1 MVDVEKLKELEA
13 ELKSAAISDEVVDA
27 KLKALQGEVSVLK
40 YSDTLS
46 KVSVDVAKYQLNNG
60 GAKMMAVTIR
70 ENLTEQEFVLSMRTV
85 LEMSADL
92 KRKLNPNGMLYD
104 NDFNIIKSLV
114 LLKAELCTDVV
125 MVDSFPV
132 LDEEDSCDSCDSYK
146 ALYDSLIED
155 FVSGAEYVT
164 TAPDKFID
172 EDNGYVGLYCKDFNM
187 VGRNVVLM
195 SADALMRT
203 LEICDKS
210 EFISVM
216 RWWRDNGLLWI
227 RVTSKK
233 TERMQVKHRI
243 AGTDKYLWYAVV
255 IPQNINL
262 DTVDTVDTDIS

>member
-13 ELKSAAISDEVVDA
+13 ELKSAAISDEVVDS

-60 GAKMMAVTIR
+60 GARMMAVTIR

-92 KRKLNPNGMLYD
+92 KRKLNPNGVLYD

-125 MVDSFPV
+125 IVDSFPV
-132 LDEEDSCDSCDSYK
+132 LDDESSCSSYK
-146 ALYDSLIED
+146 AFYDSLIED
-155 FVSGAEYVT
+155 FTSGAECITSV
-164 TAPDKFID
+164 PNMFID
-172 EDNGYVGLYCKDFNM
+172 EDNGYVGLYCKDFKV
-187 VGRNVVLM
+187 VGRNIVLM
-195 SADALMRT
+195 SSDALMRA

-210 EFISVM
+210 ELVSIM
-216 RWWRDNGLLWI
+216 RWWRDNGLLW
-227 RVTSKK
+227 VNETSKK

-243 AGTDKYLWYAVV
+243 GGTDTYLWYAVV
-255 IPQNINL
+255 IPENINL
-262 DTVDTVDTDIS
+262 DTVVTVDTVIS

>member
-60 GAKMMAVTIR
+60 RARMMVVTIR

-92 KRKLNPNGMLYD
+92 KRKLNPNGVLYD

-125 MVDSFPV
+125 IVDSFPV
-132 LDEEDSCDSCDSYK
+132 LDDECSCSPYR
-146 ALYDSLIED
+146 ALYDTLIEE

-164 TAPDKFID
+164 SAPDRFID
-172 EDNGYVGLYCKDFNM
+172 EDNGYVGLFCKDFRI

-195 SADALMRT
+195 SAECLMSA
-203 LEICDKS
+203 LEICDMH
-210 EFISVM
+210 EFKSVM
-216 RWWRDNGLLWI
+216 RGWRDNGLLW
-227 RVTSKK
+227 VSDAAKK
-233 TERMQVKHRI
+233 TERLQVKHRLKG
-243 AGTDKYLWYAVV
+243 ADRYLWYAVV
-255 IPQNINL
+255 IPPDVNL
-262 DTVDTVDTDIS
+262 DTVVTVDTVIS